1 MGNILRNGLSRV
13 HEGNEPVDDLA
24 VFHPRRCNL
33 RQLIM
38 GEREPRG
45 FRIQNNDIIIE
56 PAEIALLGPFGKRL
70 VARDNLR
77 RRSVAD
83 KFFSCLSEGV
93 VSRDIAQPMLSRR
106 PWW

>member
-13 HEGNEPVDDLA
+13 HEGNEPVDNFA
-24 VFHPRRCNL
+24 VFHPCRCNL

-38 GEREPRG
+38 GERESRC

-56 PAEIALLGPFGKRL
+56 PAEVALLGPFGQRL

-83 KFFSCLSEGV
+83 EVLQLSFEGGGV
-93 VSRDIAQPMLSRR
+93 T
-106 PWW
+106 

>member
-56 PAEIALLGPFGKRL
+56 PTKIALLGPFGQRL
-70 VARDNLR
+70 GARDNLR

-83 KFFSCLSEGV
+83 KVLQLSFEGGGV
-93 VSRDIAQPMLSRR
+93 T
-106 PWW
+106 